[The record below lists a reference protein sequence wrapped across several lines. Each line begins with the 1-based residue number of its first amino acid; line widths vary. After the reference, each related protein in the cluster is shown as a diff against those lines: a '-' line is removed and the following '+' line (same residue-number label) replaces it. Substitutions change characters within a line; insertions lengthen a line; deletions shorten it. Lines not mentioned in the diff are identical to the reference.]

1 MDAGKAREAIQ
12 QRDQQI
18 SLLRGETT
26 KLQQEI
32 SRIMAIS
39 TEEKEKLRSE
49 YLYVIERQKQEVNSL
64 NSRLAATDKEGQDL
78 DAKTRAL
85 SEENERLRQSLAQ
98 SEKQLTDQTGE
109 MADQIRTYKVKL
121 NEMLDQL
128 EGKESQLQS
137 KENMLKNKEDELV
150 AHQTDIQ
157 KQREKMSQLD

>member
-1 MDAGKAREAIQ
+1 
-12 QRDQQI
+12 
-18 SLLRGETT
+18 
-26 KLQQEI
+26 
-32 SRIMAIS
+32 MAIS
-39 TEEKEKLRSE
+39 TEEREKLRSE
-49 YLYVIERQKQEVNSL
+49 YLQVIERQKQEVTSL